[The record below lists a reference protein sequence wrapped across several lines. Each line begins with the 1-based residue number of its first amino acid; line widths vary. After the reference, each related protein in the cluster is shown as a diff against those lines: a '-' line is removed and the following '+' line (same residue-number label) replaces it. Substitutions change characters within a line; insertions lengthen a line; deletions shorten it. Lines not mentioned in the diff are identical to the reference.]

1 MLSLV
6 GWNEIN
12 IHNIVYLFL
21 LVCDLEKLLFCHW
34 RDRVY
39 FVNAYPYSM
48 LDWVSLE
55 YLDEF
60 LCPHKN
66 CTVYVMHNFNIAF
79 TSVCPLLLSDSKRK
93 TKNHHLLAF
102 SKVADCIFFNMLF
115 FVTHSPL
122 LLNIL
127 NSCIVE
133 FQCLGRNHVLTIFI
147 PTTHSYNQLS
157 LFNQWNQQE
166 ITALY
171 VKTSS
176 HLFSLMFLCFLYKVF
191 NVGYYSG
198 PEWNCIH
205 QLN

>member
-133 FQCLGRNHVLTIFI
+133 LSWPSLSQPHTFI
-147 PTTHSYNQLS
+147 ISSVYLISEINKKLQL
-157 LFNQWNQQE
+157 F
-166 ITALY
+166 
-171 VKTSS
+171 TSKR
-176 HLFSLMFLCFLYKVF
+176 LLICFLLCSCVF
-191 NVGYYSG
+191 FTKSSMLAITQDQSG
-198 PEWNCIH
+198 TASTSWIK
-205 QLN
+205 